1 MPVSVV
7 VLITHGKRLQIIEVS
22 VYANNLYQPKG
33 SDCSKHFASDA
44 FFPYSWLCMMSKRE
58 DIPNMVI

>member
-44 FFPYSWLCMMSKRE
+44 FFSLLVALYDVKERRYP
-58 DIPNMVI
+58 